1 VTLIGFRR
9 VGRPIWPRWTLL
21 PPALTLSGLVG
32 YGFYVELRSLATPEI
47 EVRLEGLPAAFDGI
61 RIVIVSDIHAGP
73 HFGPDDMT
81 RVVEAANAPRPDLV
95 VLLGDFVARQ
105 PADVEIVVAGA
116 SKLRAPLGLYAVLG
130 NHDYWLDPQR
140 ISEPLER
147 AGIQLLRNRGTPI
160 ERNGARLWL
169 AGLEDLR
176 QGRPEL
182 SAAMTGAWEGDF
194 TVVLAHNPMLI
205 RQVEQRGLPLLLAGH
220 THGGQVQLPLIGALI
235 LPIPDHTLSEGL
247 LKRGRSQIYVSR
259 GVGVGTPPVRLGA
272 RPEVPLLV
280 LRRA

>member
-1 VTLIGFRR
+1 VQLK
-9 VGRPIWPRWTLL
+9 
-21 PPALTLSGLVG
+21 
-32 YGFYVELRSLATPEI
+32 
-47 EVRLEGLPAAFDGI
+47 GLPAAFDGI
-61 RIVIVSDIHAGP
+61 RIAIVSDIHDGP

-81 RVVEAANAPRPDLV
+81 RVVEAANASRSDLV

-105 PADVEIVVAGA
+105 SADVEIVVAGT

-140 ISEPLER
+140 ISESLER

-160 ERNGARLWL
+160 EWNGTRLWL

-182 SAAMTGAWEGDF
+182 SAAMTGPWEGDF
-194 TVVLAHNPMLI
+194 TIVLAHNPMLI

-220 THGGQVQLPLIGALI
+220 THGGQVQLPLIS
-235 LPIPDHTLSEGL
+235 P
-247 LKRGRSQIYVSR
+247 
-259 GVGVGTPPVRLGA
+259 
-272 RPEVPLLV
+272 
-280 LRRA
+280 